1 MKELDKKDV
10 IQHLET
16 VATYLELQ
24 GSNPYRIAAYR
35 KAAQGLEK
43 DERSLQE
50 IDDIGAIPGIGKGTK
65 ELIDSFLE
73 TGTSELLTTLQEEVP
88 SGLIPLLKLP
98 GLGGKRLALLYKE
111 LGVTDETSLQKSIE
125 TGELEQV
132 KGMGKKSAQNILDAI
147 KNQAERP
154 ERLPVSLMLSVS
166 EEIET
171 SLKKMEEIDQ
181 YSVAGSLRR
190 LRETIKDIDYII
202 AATQKEAVRK
212 KLIELPN
219 TKEIIANGTT
229 KVSITIAAEYD
240 INVDFRIVDQAEFAS
255 TLHHFTGSKDHNVS
269 MRQLAKDR
277 GEKINEYGVEIEET
291 GEILHFN
298 SEVDFYQHFD
308 LHFIPPEMRENTEEL
323 EVFQQS
329 PDILTKDDILGDL
342 HMHTTWSDGA
352 HSAEEM
358 VNYARQLGYT
368 YITITDHSKF
378 LQVANGL
385 NEKRLRKQ
393 GEEIQRLNEKYD
405 DIHIFR
411 GVEMDILPN
420 GELDFDD
427 EFLAELDLVIA
438 AIHSSFNQSETE
450 IMKRMN
456 AALDNPFVNIIAH
469 PTGRII
475 GRREGYQVNVAE
487 LIQKAKA
494 TNTALE
500 LNANP
505 QRFDLTTTWL
515 QAAQVAGVPIAINT
529 DAHNRE
535 SMHLMNYGIRRANR
549 AFLKPDNI
557 VNTWSKDRLLSFIQG
572 NKGEN
577 EGE

>member
-111 LGVTDETSLQKSIE
+111 LGVTDEASLQKSIE
-125 TGELEQV
+125 TGALEEV

-171 SLKKMEEIDQ
+171 SLEKIEEIDQ

-298 SEVDFYQHFD
+298 SEADFYQHFD

-323 EVFQQS
+323 EVFRQS

-358 VNYARQLGYT
+358 VNYARKLGYT

-393 GEEIQRLNEKYD
+393 GEEIQRLNEKYN

-427 EFLAELDLVIA
+427 DFLAELDLVIA

-549 AFLKPDNI
+549 AFLKPANI
-557 VNTWSKDRLLSFIQG
+557 VNTWSKDRLLSFIQR

>member
-1 MKELDKKDV
+1 
-10 IQHLET
+10 
-16 VATYLELQ
+16 
-24 GSNPYRIAAYR
+24 
-35 KAAQGLEK
+35 
-43 DERSLQE
+43 
-50 IDDIGAIPGIGKGTK
+50 
-65 ELIDSFLE
+65 
-73 TGTSELLTTLQEEVP
+73 
-88 SGLIPLLKLP
+88 
-98 GLGGKRLALLYKE
+98 
-111 LGVTDETSLQKSIE
+111 
-125 TGELEQV
+125 
-132 KGMGKKSAQNILDAI
+132 
-147 KNQAERP
+147 
-154 ERLPVSLMLSVS
+154 
-166 EEIET
+166 
-171 SLKKMEEIDQ
+171 
-181 YSVAGSLRR
+181 GSLRR

-298 SEVDFYQHFD
+298 SEADFYQHFD

-450 IMKRMN
+450 I
-456 AALDNPFVNIIAH
+456 
-469 PTGRII
+469 
-475 GRREGYQVNVAE
+475 
-487 LIQKAKA
+487 
-494 TNTALE
+494 
-500 LNANP
+500 
-505 QRFDLTTTWL
+505 
-515 QAAQVAGVPIAINT
+515 
-529 DAHNRE
+529 
-535 SMHLMNYGIRRANR
+535 
-549 AFLKPDNI
+549 
-557 VNTWSKDRLLSFIQG
+557 
-572 NKGEN
+572 
-577 EGE
+577 

>member
-111 LGVTDETSLQKSIE
+111 LGVTDEASLQKSIE
-125 TGELEQV
+125 TGALEEV

-171 SLKKMEEIDQ
+171 SLEKIEEIDQ

-298 SEVDFYQHFD
+298 SEADFYQHFD

-323 EVFQQS
+323 EVFRQS

-358 VNYARQLGYT
+358 VNYARKLGYT

-393 GEEIQRLNEKYD
+393 GEEIQRLNEKYN

-427 EFLAELDLVIA
+427 DFLAELDLVIA

-549 AFLKPDNI
+549 AFLKPANI
-557 VNTWSKDRLLSFIQG
+557 VNTWSKDRLLSFIQP